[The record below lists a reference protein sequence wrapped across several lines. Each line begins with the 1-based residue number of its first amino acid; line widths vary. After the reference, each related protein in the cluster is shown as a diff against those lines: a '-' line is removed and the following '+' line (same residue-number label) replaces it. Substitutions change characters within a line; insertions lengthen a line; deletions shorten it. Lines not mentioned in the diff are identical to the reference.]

1 MDRFRALF
9 QLRQLRFVHGIDAPR
24 VLDVLLELHDIVTAH
39 DHSAHRQRQ
48 DISPPGPIL
57 HAAEIGSKSCR
68 VLLLKTDVL
77 EPTILAIVV
86 IDLDMAIR
94 IDAEG
99 RRGVD
104 FPVTVSKA
112 IDLEDC
118 DTEWVIE

>member
-1 MDRFRALF
+1 MF
-9 QLRQLRFVHGIDAPR
+9 QLRQLCLVHGIEAPR
-24 VLDVLLELHDIVTAH
+24 DLDVLLELRNVVTAR
-39 DHSAHRQRQ
+39 DHSTHRQRQ

-57 HAAEIGSKSCR
+57 HAAGIGSKSCR
-68 VLLLKTDVL
+68 VSLLKADVL

>member
-9 QLRQLRFVHGIDAPR
+9 QLRQLRLVHGFEAPR
-24 VLDVLLELHDIVTAH
+24 VLDVLIGLRNVVTAH

-48 DISPPGPIL
+48 DLAPPSPIL
-57 HAAEIGSKSCR
+57 HAAGIGPKSWR

-99 RRGVD
+99 CRGVN
-104 FPVTVSKA
+104 FSVTVSKV
-112 IDLEDC
+112 IDLEDR
-118 DTEWVIE
+118 DTERVIE